1 MGEAARAVLRL
12 QAVTEEWD
20 MGVIRWMSA
29 EGDTQVVW
37 DETDAPSMDRARE
50 MIDRAF
56 REGRGVFSL
65 DADGVGVRLRQFDP
79 SAREIVVIPQIKGG

>member
-1 MGEAARAVLRL
+1 
-12 QAVTEEWD
+12 

-37 DETDAPSMDRARE
+37 DETDAASMESARE
-50 MIDRAF
+50 MIERAF
-56 REGRGVFSL
+56 QEGRGVFSM
-65 DADGVGVRLRQFDP
+65 DAEGVGVRLRKFDS